1 MIKGIQEEWR
11 GVEKGMGDEDQRG
24 EAVGGVGEE
33 GKLRLR
39 VIALL
44 SQKFCEEA
52 EVWAVQVGCVAA
64 GIRRG

>member
-1 MIKGIQEEWR
+1 VIKGIQEEWR

-24 EAVGGVGEE
+24 EAMEGVGEE

-44 SQKFCEEA
+44 SQKFCEKA
-52 EVWAVQVGCVAA
+52 EGCAVQVECVAA